1 MKTVIRLTTLLLS
14 CVILASSQDRS
25 SHEQPSPG
33 QKIVY
38 TTQELQ
44 LVEQV
49 RSLSAFPLEKRGP
62 MIKDV
67 ALGIRRLPASVN
79 KLRLADSLAFISTA
93 GNAGPATLQEVATT
107 LADALR
113 DQPVKFDSAYSA
125 LAQLVHFEHVK
136 VSLDDPRF
144 AAAMS
149 QLEADDEQRR
159 KVDFTLADLHG
170 KNWTL
175 KDLRDNVVLVHFWA
189 SWSRP
194 CRQEMIDIENLY
206 QRFKKQNLVI
216 LAISS
221 EQREQVE
228 NFVKAQ
234 KITLPVLLDPEQ
246 KVGQLYRV
254 LGVPK
259 SFVYNRQGKLTAQAI
274 DVRTQQQLLNM
285 LQAAGLQ

>member
-1 MKTVIRLTTLLLS
+1 
-14 CVILASSQDRS
+14 
-25 SHEQPSPG
+25 
-33 QKIVY
+33 
-38 TTQELQ
+38 
-44 LVEQV
+44 
-49 RSLSAFPLEKRGP
+49 
-62 MIKDV
+62 
-67 ALGIRRLPASVN
+67 
-79 KLRLADSLAFISTA
+79 
-93 GNAGPATLQEVATT
+93 
-107 LADALR
+107 
-113 DQPVKFDSAYSA
+113 
-125 LAQLVHFEHVK
+125 
-136 VSLDDPRF
+136 
-144 AAAMS
+144 
-149 QLEADDEQRR
+149 
-159 KVDFTLADLHG
+159 
-170 KNWTL
+170 
-175 KDLRDNVVLVHFWA
+175 
-189 SWSRP
+189 
-194 CRQEMIDIENLY
+194 MIDIENLY